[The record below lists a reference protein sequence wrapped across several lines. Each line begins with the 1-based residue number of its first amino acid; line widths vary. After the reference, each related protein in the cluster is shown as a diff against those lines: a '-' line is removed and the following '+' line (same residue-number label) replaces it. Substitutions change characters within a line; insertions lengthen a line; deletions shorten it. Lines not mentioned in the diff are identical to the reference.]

1 MSARLLGG
9 IDIIGGLLLI
19 LSRNYYPRLTYVF
32 LIIGIA
38 LVAKG
43 LYSMV

>member
-9 IDIIGGLLLI
+9 IDLVGGFLLV
-19 LSRNYYPRLTYVF
+19 LSRGYYPRFSALFIVF
-32 LIIGIA
+32 GIA
-38 LVAKG
+38 LIVKG